1 MDAFEYDHYT
11 SIRRPNTE
19 VDATGFEVEA
29 DSRPVG
35 RLYALGHVVFV
46 QPKKIQVKGRGRTAA
61 TLPAKSRGVAPGA
74 PCAAPALKQG
84 ARNSSDSEESQ
95 EDSEGS
101 EGSGAEEAAS
111 VQPEEPWARS
121 KSGRALAPP
130 PWRNNLYSGR
140 RPEEQEPRERP
151 QGRGEGRKSS
161 WAPLGK
167 STTTPWRSLQA
178 DAADEAAAFRR
189 SKRDAASKREW
200 PDPPKD
206 ARGDARGAS
215 CSPPYGEDDDGQG
228 AFYPRPRGVGPKHKE
243 WDTSIGAWVPKGQSR
258 GKPDPSSSPNPN
270 PEPAP
275 YP

>member
-11 SIRRPNTE
+11 AIRRPNTE

-61 TLPAKSRGVAPGA
+61 AMSAKSRGVAPGA
-74 PCAAPALKQG
+74 PCAAPAYKQG

-101 EGSGAEEAAS
+101 EGSGAEAAAS

-151 QGRGEGRKSS
+151 QGPGQGEARKSS

-167 STTTPWRSLQA
+167 SSTTSWRSLQA
-178 DAADEAAAFRR
+178 DAADEAAASAASRR
-189 SKRDAASKREW
+189 SKRDAAARREW
-200 PDPPKD
+200 PDSPKVWT
-206 ARGDARGAS
+206 
-215 CSPPYGEDDDGQG
+215 
-228 AFYPRPRGVGPKHKE
+228 RP
-243 WDTSIGAWVPKGQSR
+243 
-258 GKPDPSSSPNPN
+258 
-270 PEPAP
+270 
-275 YP
+275 

>member
-11 SIRRPNTE
+11 AIRRPNTE
-19 VDATGFEVEA
+19 VDATGFEADA

-46 QPKKIQVKGRGRTAA
+46 QPKKIQVKERGRTPA
-61 TLPAKSRGVAPGA
+61 TLSAKSLGVAPSA
-74 PCAAPALKQG
+74 TRAAPAYKPA

-140 RPEEQEPRERP
+140 RPENAQQEPGERP
-151 QGRGEGRKSS
+151 RPAQSQGQGRKSS
-161 WAPLGK
+161 WAGK
-167 STTTPWRSLQA
+167 STASWRSLQ
-178 DAADEAAAFRR
+178 ADEAAAFRR
-189 SKRDAASKREW
+189 SKRDAASKKEW

-206 ARGDARGAS
+206 ARG
-215 CSPPYGEDDDGQG
+215 
-228 AFYPRPRGVGPKHKE
+228 
-243 WDTSIGAWVPKGQSR
+243 
-258 GKPDPSSSPNPN
+258 
-270 PEPAP
+270 
-275 YP
+275 